1 MVKNM
6 LITATRQFA
15 EGCKQANAILGTST
29 SALVRQAVIE
39 YCTRK
44 YEIAKDT
51 AEANR
56 RLIALQNKLRASLK
70 KRKQQDGE
78 VYVPDEELLAK
89 AREFE
94 QLAKKWQAVL
104 ETFLMD
110 DEGRKMA
117 DDEEE
122 EEEPVR

>member
-1 MVKNM
+1 MTKNL

-29 SALVRQAVIE
+29 SALVRQAVIQ
-39 YCTRK
+39 YCTKK
-44 YEIAKDT
+44 YEEAKAT

-70 KRKQQDGE
+70 KRKQPDGE
-78 VYVPDEELLAK
+78 VYIPEEELMAK
-89 AREFE
+89 ARQFE
-94 QLAKKWQAVL
+94 ELARKWQAVL

-117 DDEEE
+117 DEEE
-122 EEEPVR
+122 EEEVEE